1 MGEREVSIIPFYFDI
16 IIYIIDFFTM
26 VVCGKILVDTDA
38 RTVSY
43 DGEIVTLHPKE
54 YDLIL
59 LFLNYPNHVLSYE
72 IIIEKLWDFDR
83 IPTHSSIRSHI
94 KSLRQAFKKI
104 NFNSEIIETVHGIG
118 YRLNRLINC
127 QKEANAEISPSLYV
141 MKKFLKSQAIEYLV
155 IDESFLIKSMSPLL
169 HDYCDYPEDLKVGI
183 DAGHAFPEFIGFEK
197 AFEKVRNKEC
207 ERFEIKGVARSC
219 NPNRPEYINF
229 YAIADDSNKLDQSGE
244 RLLFIFFEDASEH
257 MIYKQRLVQIENET
271 YLLLESANREFS
283 LPKILV

>member
-1 MGEREVSIIPFYFDI
+1 
-16 IIYIIDFFTM
+16 M

-72 IIIEKLWDFDR
+72 IIINKLWDFDR

-94 KSLRQAFKKI
+94 RTVRKAFKKVK
-104 NFNSEIIETVHGIG
+104 FNEEIIETVHGIG

-127 QKEANAEISPSLYV
+127 QKEAIAEISPSVSVL
-141 MKKFLKSQAIEYLV
+141 KKFLKAQAIEYLV
-155 IDESFLIKSMSPLL
+155 IDENFLIKSMSPLL
-169 HDYCDYPEDLKVGI
+169 HDYCDYPQDLKVGI
-183 DAGHAFPEFIGFEK
+183 DAGHAFPEFIGFEA
-197 AFEKVRNKEC
+197 AFEKVRNKEW
-207 ERFEIKGVARSC
+207 ERFEIQGIARSC

-229 YAIADDSNKLDQSGE
+229 YAIADDPNKQNQSGE
-244 RLLFIFFEDASEH
+244 RLLFIFFEDASEQ

-271 YLLLESANREFS
+271 YLLLEGANREFS
-283 LPKILV
+283 LSKVLV